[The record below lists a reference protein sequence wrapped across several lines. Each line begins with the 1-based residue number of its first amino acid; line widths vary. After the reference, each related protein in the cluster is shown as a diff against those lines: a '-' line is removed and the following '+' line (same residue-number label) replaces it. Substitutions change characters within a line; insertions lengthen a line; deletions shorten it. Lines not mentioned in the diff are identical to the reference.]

1 MEVALEPVLATFVTI
16 QAAFEPLLVHGLAA
30 VASVDHVRASAV
42 KDEVLRAVL
51 LLQGHRAVR
60 QRGDARDDVQ
70 HGHGGRCVARS
81 RSRKLRKTC

>member
-30 VASVDHVRASAV
+30 VASVNHVRASAV

-70 HGHGGRCVARS
+70 HGHGGRCVARP
-81 RSRKLRKTC
+81 RSRKTS